1 MNVMKRIKVA
11 MLTPDYFPK
20 FYAGVGVHVYNLV
33 QNLKKEFEIE
43 ITVFVLRCEVN
54 ITEQP
59 NIFTAPDDVT
69 VVEFTGDQKIPHEN
83 LDYFT
88 YKWTKNNIIALG
100 YLAEHLKEY
109 DFDIIH
115 CHDLFPI
122 WLMDMLRRKLN
133 IPVVSTI
140 HARSTDELKIED
152 SLRGFLC
159 RKSDA
164 CIAVSGKLKE
174 ELEERYKTSG
184 IKVIYNG
191 VTASDLNKSE
201 SKQKYITYCGRIFAT
216 KGIDILLQAFAKVL
230 DEEKYFPYRLKIM
243 GTGEL
248 LEQLK
253 SYSKELGIQN
263 NVDFMG
269 YVDNKKARSIISN
282 AKIHIVPSTYEPFAT
297 SALEAMEENTAVIAS
312 RVGGLQEMIID
323 KKNGLLVE
331 PSNVSELSEA
341 IKELLD
347 DEEYRYRLENQA
359 SEYVKQFEWPYI
371 AKQVYQLYLEVLKAN
386 Q

>member
-1 MNVMKRIKVA
+1 MKRIKVA

-33 QNLKKEFEIE
+33 QNLKNEFDIE
-43 ITVFVLRCEVN
+43 ISVFVLRCEVN

-59 NIFTAPDDVT
+59 NIFTAPEGVT
-69 VVEFTGDQKIPHEN
+69 VVEFTGNQKIPHED

-88 YKWTKNNIIALG
+88 YKWTRNNTIALG

-191 VTASDLNKSE
+191 VTPSNSNKSE
-201 SKQKYITYCGRIFAT
+201 SKQKYITYCGRIFGT

-230 DEEKYFPYRLKIM
+230 EEERYCLYRLKIM

-248 LEQLK
+248 LEQYK
-253 SYSKELGIQN
+253 SYSIELGIQN

-269 YVDNKKARSIISN
+269 YVDNKEARSIISK

-331 PSNVSELSEA
+331 PSNVSELAEA
-341 IKELLD
+341 IKGLLD
-347 DEEYRYRLENQA
+347 NDEYCASLEKQA

-371 AKQVYQLYLEVLKAN
+371 AKQVYQLYLEVLMVN